1 MSEQERP
8 IIVGITQGDFNGVG
22 TEVIMK
28 AFMDP
33 LMLKVCTPIIYGSS
47 KVFSHHKKEL
57 GITDF
62 NLSTIKYADQANA
75 KNINIINCWDEEVKV
90 EIGTSTALA
99 GQMAFKALDAASNDL
114 KSGKIDAIVTAPI
127 NKQNIQSTDFKFAGH
142 TEFFAERFAVSNYLM
157 LMVSE
162 NLKIG
167 TVTGHLP
174 LGKASGAITID
185 EIVSKALVLNRS
197 LIKDFGIRKPK
208 IAVLGINPHAGDN
221 GLLGDEEQKIIIP
234 AVNQLKERGVFVMG
248 PYAADGYFGS
258 GTYKNFD
265 ATLAMY
271 HDQGLIPFK
280 TLSFGEGVN
289 FTAGLPVVRTSPDH
303 GTGYDIAGKNQASES
318 SIRQAI
324 YLAVDIVKQRKQL
337 ESLTSNPLKIS
348 NQRRER

>member
-1 MSEQERP
+1 MSELERP
-8 IIVGITQGDFNGVG
+8 IIIGITQGDFNGVG
-22 TEVIMK
+22 AEVIIK
-28 AFMDP
+28 TFMDP
-33 LMLKVCTPIIYGSS
+33 LMLKVCTPIIYGSP
-47 KVFSHHKKEL
+47 KVFSHYKREL

-62 NLSTIKYADQANA
+62 NLSTIKHADLVNP
-75 KNINIINCWDEEVKV
+75 KNINIINCWEG
-90 EIGTSTALA
+90 EIIVDAGISTAMA
-99 GQMAFKALDAASNDL
+99 GQVAHKALDVATSDL
-114 KSGKIDAIVTAPI
+114 KLGKIDAIVTAPI
-127 NKQNIQSTDFKFAGH
+127 NKQNIQSADFNFAGH

-185 EIVSKALVLNRS
+185 EIVAKAQVLNQS

-234 AVNQLKERGVFVMG
+234 AVNQLKERGIFVMG

-258 GTYKNFD
+258 GTYKIFD

-289 FTAGLPVVRTSPDH
+289 FTAGLPLVRTSPDH

-348 NQRRER
+348 SQRRER

>member
-1 MSEQERP
+1 
-8 IIVGITQGDFNGVG
+8 
-22 TEVIMK
+22 
-28 AFMDP
+28 
-33 LMLKVCTPIIYGSS
+33 
-47 KVFSHHKKEL
+47 
-57 GITDF
+57 
-62 NLSTIKYADQANA
+62 
-75 KNINIINCWDEEVKV
+75 
-90 EIGTSTALA
+90 
-99 GQMAFKALDAASNDL
+99 
-114 KSGKIDAIVTAPI
+114 
-127 NKQNIQSTDFKFAGH
+127 
-142 TEFFAERFAVSNYLM
+142 M

>member
-271 HDQGLIPFK
+271 HDQGLPVLKYADFVNGINI
-280 TLSFGEGVN
+280 TL
-289 FTAGLPVVRTSPDH
+289 GLPILRVSVDH
-303 GTGYDIAGKNQASES
+303 GTALDLANSNKASSRSLICAIEFALKNYVTPS
-318 SIRQAI
+318 
-324 YLAVDIVKQRKQL
+324 
-337 ESLTSNPLKIS
+337 
-348 NQRRER
+348 